1 MMMLIEERK
10 VLPAGHARL
19 LGPSCQLPG
28 ELHLPAGL
36 PGMGMLGTAQ
46 HQGQSYRKRQPAPTH
61 STLLCLP
68 GMPCRLRR
76 LGSENHGGMSPKSSF
91 K

>member
-1 MMMLIEERK
+1 MTMLIEERK

-19 LGPSCQLPG
+19 LVPSCQLPG
-28 ELHLPAGL
+28 ELLLPAGL
-36 PGMGMLGTAQ
+36 PGVGMLGTAQ
-46 HQGQSYRKRQPAPTH
+46 HQGQSYRKRQPALTH
-61 STLLCLP
+61 STLLCLLA
-68 GMPCRLRR
+68 MPCRLRR

>member
-1 MMMLIEERK
+1 MTMLIEERK
-10 VLPAGHARL
+10 VLHAGHAGL

-68 GMPCRLRR
+68 GMEG
-76 LGSENHGGMSPKSSF
+76 LGVRTMGE
-91 K
+91 